1 MVFLTTDPSFIKD
14 HGDVFNDK
22 VSAYMIAIVSSTMY
36 QQSGILAEPCSENN
50 TFSFNKCFKFYLDNF
65 NDLNA
70 DDDEAEQM
78 PTPNRL

>member
-1 MVFLTTDPSFIKD
+1 M
-14 HGDVFNDK
+14 N
-22 VSAYMIAIVSSTMY
+22 AIVSCTIF

-65 NDLNA
+65 NDLTA
-70 DDDEAEQM
+70 ADDEAEQM